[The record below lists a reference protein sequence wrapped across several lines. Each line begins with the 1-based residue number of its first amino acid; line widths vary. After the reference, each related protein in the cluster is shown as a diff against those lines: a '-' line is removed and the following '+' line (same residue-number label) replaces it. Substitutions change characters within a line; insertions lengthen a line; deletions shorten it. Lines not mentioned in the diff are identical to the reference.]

1 MKKNFED
8 LTQDELWKLR
18 NEIVLNSLYYC
29 DYINKFGFDVQH
41 IYQFFE
47 GYVDYLKELAEE
59 DGYVNA
65 EEDGYVDW
73 EDMSEMLNKYDN
85 KENLMDWFNRYD
97 DLSWIK
103 FDIGLRIGDK
113 VKWYHW
119 RDLTNKDESLENKI
133 FEVIEIKNSDEVTI
147 REINGNVEEL
157 AYADELDLIE

>member
-1 MKKNFED
+1 MKKNFEN
-8 LTQDELWKLR
+8 LTPDELWKLR
-18 NEIVLNSLYYC
+18 NEIVLNSMFYS
-29 DYINKFGFDVQH
+29 DFTNKFGFDMQH
-41 IYQFFE
+41 ISQFFN
-47 GYVDYLKELAEE
+47 GYVEYLNEL
-59 DGYVNA
+59 A

-85 KENLMDWFNRYD
+85 KENLLGWFNSYD
-97 DLSWIK
+97 DLSGIK
-103 FDIGLRIGDK
+103 FDNGLRIGDK

>member
-1 MKKNFED
+1 MKKNFEN
-8 LTQDELWKLR
+8 LTPDELWKLR
-18 NEIVLNSLYYC
+18 NEIVLNSMFYS
-29 DYINKFGFDVQH
+29 DFTNKFGFDMQH
-41 IYQFFE
+41 ISQFFN
-47 GYVDYLKELAEE
+47 GYVEYLNEL
-59 DGYVNA
+59 A

-85 KENLMDWFNRYD
+85 KENLLGWFNSYD
-97 DLSWIK
+97 DLSGIK
-103 FDIGLRIGDK
+103 FDNGLRIGDK

-157 AYADELDLIE
+157 AYADELDLIEK